1 MRWIDFENKKPTDA
15 FPGWTPWSQQKWQRW
30 LDKSEDLLGDMAAL
44 NAEAES
50 LRAAGDQ
57 DAAIAKITERN
68 TLIDK
73 KGSHWGKLKP
83 WLLALS
89 YGKCWFSE
97 SKDIYSHYDV
107 EHFRPKK
114 VAKNLDDVERDGYW
128 WLAFEYSNFR
138 ICGNVGNR
146 KKGGWF
152 PLLSGS
158 LCSSYTQRC
167 EESESRYLLDPTDP
181 ADVLLIAFDEEG
193 KAIPAPGVSDWES
206 QRVEVSIE
214 RLKLNEHEAL
224 TEARVAVWQA
234 VSREIEGYLSAKAKC
249 GSGCNPAANEKLRT
263 HIRSIQT
270 MVQADAPLSSVVRW
284 CLSFRN
290 DPQLLRLTV

>member
-15 FPGWTPWSQQKWQRW
+15 IPGWTPWSDDEWQSW
-30 LDKSEDLLGDMAAL
+30 LDKSADLLGKMATL
-44 NAEAES
+44 NDAAVA

-57 DAAIAKITERN
+57 DGADAKIAERN
-68 TLIDK
+68 KVIDDN
-73 KGSHWGKLKP
+73 GSHWGGLKR

-97 SKDIYSHYDV
+97 SKDIYSHYEV

-114 VAKNLDDVERDGYW
+114 VAKNLRDGERDGYW

-152 PLLSGS
+152 PLQTGS
-158 LCSSYTQRC
+158 LCSSYGHRC

-181 ADVLLIAFDEEG
+181 ADVHLIAFDEEG
-193 KAIPAPGVSDWES
+193 KAIPAPGVSTWES
-206 QRVEVSIE
+206 RRVEISID

-224 TEARVAVWQA
+224 AEARLAAWQT
-234 VSREIEGYLSAKAKC
+234 VSREIEGYLSAKNKC
-249 GSGCNPAANEKLRT
+249 GSGCNPAANEKLRG
-263 HIRSIQT
+263 HIRRIRE
-270 MVQADAPLSSVVRW
+270 MVRPEAPLSSVAHW

-290 DPQLLRLTV
+290 DPWLLRLTG